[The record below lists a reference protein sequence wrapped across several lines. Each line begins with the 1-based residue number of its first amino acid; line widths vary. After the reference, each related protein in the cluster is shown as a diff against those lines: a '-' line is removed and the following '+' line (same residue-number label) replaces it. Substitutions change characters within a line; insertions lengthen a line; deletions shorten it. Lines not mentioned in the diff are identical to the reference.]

1 MMLFISLFNPKQS
14 FTPRLQIFVK
24 MPKTYSNLPR
34 RMIISTVKVKFIQTQ
49 DKHVQIPQKAVLVYG
64 RVVVMRYAF
73 VVL

>member
-14 FTPRLQIFVK
+14 FTRRLQIFVK

-49 DKHVQIPQKAVLVYG
+49 DKHAQIPQKAVLVYG